1 MSKKK
6 SKHLEI
12 ERRFLLKRIPE
23 VKFNTVL
30 QIEQYYCAGGYRAR
44 CVLNLSKYYNTG
56 KKKLKYISTL
66 KKKPLNVKLMKNKGK
81 GVNIEIEGEMSKA
94 EFKAM
99 LESASLKITKHRH
112 IKKKDGLVWEIDDFT
127 DGMTLVIAEVE
138 LKRLNQKVVIPKF
151 IKDNLIMEVTGIKRF
166 TNRSL
171 AGKI

>member
-12 ERRFLLKRIPE
+12 ERRFLLKSIPN
-23 VKFNTVL
+23 VKYNTVL
-30 QIEQYYCAGGYRAR
+30 QIEQYYCEGGYRAR
-44 CVLNLSKYYNTG
+44 CAFNLTKYYNTG
-56 KKKLKYISTL
+56 KKKMKYISTL

-94 EFKAM
+94 EFKTM
-99 LESASLKITKHRH
+99 LETATLIISKQRH
-112 IKKKDGLVWEIDDFT
+112 IKKKDGLTWEVDVFT
-127 DGMTLVIAEVE
+127 GGMSLVIAEVE
-138 LKRLNQKVVIPKF
+138 LKRVNQKVVIPKF

-171 AGKI
+171 AVKI